1 MTILNSFFQ
10 LLNIFAV
17 DKFKIIF
24 QCIEPYVHLIPF
36 PDRKVSSNFFSFE
49 TQLLV
54 TLTICRHGID
64 LRFMAYILKTSETT
78 VQRIFN
84 GWVLFLS
91 TLFNRLD
98 LKPGHGYLLQ
108 KMPDIFVNTGHGLTD
123 LIIDAT
129 EFKFQCA
136 TNYELNSLL
145 FSNYKNTTT
154 GKALIGISAH
164 GMGILFSDVYPGS
177 ISDSDITE
185 KSGAI
190 QYVE

>member
-1 MTILNSFFQ
+1 
-10 LLNIFAV
+10 
-17 DKFKIIF
+17 
-24 QCIEPYVHLIPF
+24 
-36 PDRKVSSNFFSFE
+36 
-49 TQLLV
+49 
-54 TLTICRHGID
+54 
-64 LRFMAYILKTSETT
+64 MAYILKTSETT
-78 VQRIFN
+78 VQRILN

-145 FSNYKNTTT
+145 FSNYQKTTT
-154 GKALIGISAH
+154 GKPLIGISAH